1 MERSLRAIAAA
12 AGALAGILCVA
23 APAAA
28 QKSGGI
34 LKVYFFDS
42 PASMSIHEE
51 ATIAAQGPMMGVF
64 NNLVIYKQDVP
75 QSGMESI
82 VPDLAGDWSWDEEKT
97 QLTFQLRQGVRWHD
111 GKPFTAKDVVCT
123 WDLLTGKSGDKLRI
137 NPRKVWYK
145 NLEKVTAGGDYEV
158 TFQLK
163 RPQPAFI
170 ALLASGFSPVY
181 PCHLPARE
189 MRSHPIGTG
198 PFKFVEFRPNESIKV
213 ARNPDY
219 WKKDRPYLDGIQYTI
234 IKNVSTGV
242 MAFAAGKFDFTSPYF
257 LQVPVLKDL
266 KNQAPDAI
274 CQLMPSNVNR
284 NVMFNREAPPF
295 DNPEL
300 RRAAALSI
308 DRKAFVD
315 ILTEGKGNIGGAM
328 LPTPEGVWGMPP
340 EMLKTLPGYDTD
352 MKTNRAEARSI
363 MEKLGYGP
371 DKRLAVTVSAR
382 NIPPYR
388 DPAVILIDQ
397 LKEIYI
403 EGQLEPVDTAQW
415 LPKIMRKDY
424 TGALNLT
431 GNGLDEPDQT
441 LYENFTCGAEG
452 NYDGYC
458 NPELDKMVDR
468 QSMEFDQA
476 KRKALIW
483 AIERKLAEDAARP
496 ILYHSRSG
504 TCWQP
509 YVKGY
514 TPMVNS
520 IYNGLRFEDV
530 WLDR

>member
-1 MERSLRAIAAA
+1 MRKNFGPLAA

-145 NLEKVTAGGDYEV
+145 NLEKVTAGGDYDV

-181 PCHLPARE
+181 PCHVPARE

-198 PFKFVEFRPNESIKV
+198 PFKFVEFRPNEAIKV

-403 EGQLEPVDTAQW
+403 DGQLEPVDTAQW

-424 TGALNLT
+424 TAALNLT

-496 ILYHSRSG
+496 ILYHSRSR

>member
-1 MERSLRAIAAA
+1 MRRIFRGLAAA
-12 AGALAGILCVA
+12 AGLLAAFL
-23 APAAA
+23 PAHLAIA
-28 QKSGGI
+28 QTQGGI

-51 ATIAAQGPMMGVF
+51 ATIASEGPMMGVF
-64 NNLVIYKQDVP
+64 NNLVMYKQDVP
-75 QSGMESI
+75 QSGLQSI
-82 VPDLAGDWSWDEEKT
+82 VPDLASEWSWDEDKS
-97 QLTFQLRQGVRWHD
+97 QLTFRLRQGVKWHD
-111 GKPFTAKDVVCT
+111 GSPFTAKDIQCT
-123 WDLLTGKSGDKLRI
+123 WNLLSSKSSEKLRL
-137 NPRKVWYK
+137 NPRKAWYR
-145 NLEKVTAGGDYEV
+145 NLDEVITNGDYEV
-158 TFQLK
+158 TFRLK
-163 RPQPAFI
+163 RPQPSFV

-181 PCHLPARE
+181 PCHVSPRD

-198 PFKFVEFRPNESIKV
+198 PFKFVEFKQNESIKV
-213 ARNPDY
+213 ARNTEY
-219 WKKDRPYLDGIQYTI
+219 WKKGRPYLDGIEYTI
-234 IKNVSTGV
+234 IKNPSTGV
-242 MAFAAGKFDFTSPYF
+242 MAFAAGKVDFTSPYF
-257 LQVPVLKDL
+257 LQIPVLKDV
-266 KNQAPDAI
+266 KTQAPEAI

-295 DNPEL
+295 NNPEL
-300 RRAAALSI
+300 LRAASLSV
-308 DRKAFVD
+308 DRKAFID

-328 LPTPEGVWGMPP
+328 LPPPEGVWGMPP
-340 EMLKTLPGYDTD
+340 DLLKTLPGYDPD
-352 MKTNRAEARSI
+352 VPKNRADARKI

-371 DKRLAVTVSAR
+371 EKRLAVTVSTR
-382 NIPPYR
+382 NVPPYR

-397 LKEIYI
+397 LKEVYI
-403 EGQLEPVDTAQW
+403 DGQLEPIDTAQW
-415 LPKIMRKDY
+415 LPKVMRKDY
-424 TGALNLT
+424 TAALNLT
-431 GNGLDEPDQT
+431 GNGLDDPDQT

-476 KRKALIW
+476 KRKELVW

-514 TPMVNS
+514 VPMVNS
-520 IYNGLRFEDV
+520 IYNGLRMEDV